1 MLLKILTL
9 IVFLFVINSLQV
21 AAQNQSP
28 QVTNVAFSQRTDG
41 SFFVDVYYDVN
52 DPEGS
57 LMTVSMQASSNNGI
71 TWDFSANNITGDV
84 GANITNGTGKHIE
97 WDFGSEHPQTFGDQ
111 FRIKIL
117 ADDGNGTMGEPCP
130 GTPTITYE
138 GKTYNT
144 VQIGDQCWLRE
155 NIDVGTRIDG
165 SQNASD
171 NGVIE
176 KYCYNNDPA
185 NCTTYGG
192 LYQWNEAMQYVTNE
206 GTKGICPVGWHIP
219 TSVEFQTLSS
229 GVGYDGNALK
239 EIGQGTG
246 GGAGT
251 NTSGFSA
258 LLAGNYDYNY
268 GGAFNSLGDYSW
280 IWLSTEYNAV
290 NAFAITLFSTIS
302 VIITNNPGNKNY
314 GFSVR
319 CIKG

>member
-1 MLLKILTL
+1 MKFIKSYLLVMVIYIFTTPIL
-9 IVFLFVINSLQV
+9 S
-21 AAQNQSP
+21 QNQAP
-28 QVTNVAFSQRTDG
+28 IVENVIFSQRTDG

-57 LMTVSMQASSNNGI
+57 LMTVNMQASSDNGV
-71 TWDFSANNITGDV
+71 TWTFSCGSITGDV

-192 LYQWNEAMQYVTNE
+192 LYQWNEAMQYVTTE
-206 GTKGICPVGWHIP
+206 GAKGICPTGWHIP
-219 TSVEFQTLSS
+219 TLAEFQTLSTE
-229 GVGYDGNALK
+229 VGGDGNALK
-239 EIGQGTG
+239 AIGQGTG

-258 LLAGNYDYNY
+258 LLAGFRGYDGYFSGLGY
-268 GGAFNSLGDYSW
+268 GTYVWSS
-280 IWLSTEYNAV
+280 SEYYAAYAYDLHLYYDGSNIFLI
-290 NAFAITLFSTIS
+290 NDTKGI
-302 VIITNNPGNKNY
+302 

-319 CIKG
+319 CLKD

>member
-1 MLLKILTL
+1 MGYTI
-9 IVFLFVINSLQV
+9 
-21 AAQNQSP
+21 
-28 QVTNVAFSQRTDG
+28 D
-41 SFFVDVYYDVN
+41 
-52 DPEGS
+52 
-57 LMTVSMQASSNNGI
+57 
-71 TWDFSANNITGDV
+71 
-84 GANITNGTGKHIE
+84 ITNGTGKHIE

-192 LYQWNEAMQYVTNE
+192 LYQWNEAMQYLTTE
-206 GTKGICPVGWHIP
+206 GAKGICPSGWHVP
-219 TSVEFQTLSS
+219 TYAEFETLIAE
-229 GVGYDGNALK
+229 VNNDGNALK

-258 LLAGNYDYNY
+258 LLAGFRDYDGY
-268 GGAFNSLGDYSW
+268 FLSLGDYTG
-280 IWLSTEYNAV
+280 IWSSTEYSA
-290 NAFAITLFSTIS
+290 AYAYDLTLYTS
-302 VIITNNPGNKNY
+302 VSSIILYFNFKEY
-314 GFSVR
+314 GISVR
-319 CIKG
+319 CLKD